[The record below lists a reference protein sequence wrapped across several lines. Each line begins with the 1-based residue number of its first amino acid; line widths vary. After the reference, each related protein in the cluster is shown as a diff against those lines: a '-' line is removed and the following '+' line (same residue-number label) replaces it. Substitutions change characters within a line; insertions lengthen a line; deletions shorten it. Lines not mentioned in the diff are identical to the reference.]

1 MKQSSINFDVTLDK
15 ENIPEKISWKATDG
29 PNNEEPLAA
38 KAVSIALWDK
48 EECHSLRIDLWTKD
62 MPVDEMKRFYVE
74 TIAGVGENIQRATN
88 DEVMANM
95 IYNFCDTLVEYLK
108 KSEDQQS

>member
-1 MKQSSINFDVTLDK
+1 MKQSNITFDITLDK
-15 ENIPEKISWKATDG
+15 ENIPEKINWIATDSPSG
-29 PNNEEPLAA
+29 DHPLDA
-38 KAVSIALWDK
+38 KAVSIALWDDA
-48 EECHSLRIDLWTKD
+48 ERHSLRIDLWTKD

-88 DEVMANM
+88 DETMANM

-108 KSEDQQS
+108 KSEK

>member
-1 MKQSSINFDVTLDK
+1 MKQSHINFDITLDR
-15 ENIPEKISWKATDG
+15 ENIPEKIRWVATDA
-29 PNNEEPLAA
+29 PNNDAPLDA
-38 KAVSIALWDK
+38 KALSIALWDK
-48 EECHSLRIDLWTKD
+48 KECHSLRIDLWTKD

-88 DEVMANM
+88 DETMANM

-108 KSEDQQS
+108 KTENQQS